1 MKTLNLETWERRDHY
16 NHFKALDYPHFSL
29 CANVDITE
37 FYRFIKENNKPF
49 FVSFLYVSSKVAND
63 IKEFRYRIKGDEVIV
78 HDVVSPA
85 FTIMTS
91 KDVFSFC
98 ISAFVY
104 DYNEFTAK
112 TSKKIELSKDIVNVT
127 DEEDKDDVLYITS
140 VPWVSFTNIT
150 HPIHMN
156 PADSIP
162 RIAWGKY
169 FEDKGKLKLPLSVQA
184 HHALVDGM
192 HVGQYFS
199 LIQEIL
205 DHPEK
210 HL

>member
-1 MKTLNLETWERRDHY
+1 MKVIDLETWERKNHY
-16 NHFKALDYPHFSL
+16 THFKALDYPHFSL

-37 FYRFIKENNKPF
+37 FYRFIKENNRSF

-63 IKEFRYRIKGDEVIV
+63 IKEFRYRIRGDKVIV

-91 KDVFSFC
+91 KGVFSFC
-98 ISAFVY
+98 ISDFVHN
-104 DYNEFTAK
+104 YNEFTTE
-112 TSKKIELSKDIVNVT
+112 TSKKIELSKDVVNVT
-127 DEEDKDDVLYITS
+127 DEEEKDDVLYITS

-150 HPIHMN
+150 HPIHMS
-156 PADSIP
+156 PTDSVP

-169 FEDKGKLKLPLSVQA
+169 FEENGKIKLPLSIQA

-192 HVGQYFS
+192 HVGQYFN
-199 LIQEIL
+199 LIQDIL
-205 DHPEK
+205 NHPNK